1 MVLIRLIIFPWSMS
15 FHISLF
21 LLIFSSGEAVNDLA
35 LILLF

>member
-1 MVLIRLIIFPWSMS
+1 MVLNRHIIVPWPMS
-15 FHISLF
+15 FCISLF